1 MDEKVISQIMQV
13 RSGGQANMLDI
24 YAVQRIAFDS
34 GFYELVNFIEEN
46 RKAYVHF
53 IMTGEKPEEA

>member
-34 GFYELVNFIEEN
+34 GFYELVNLIEEN

-53 IMTGEKPEEA
+53 IMTGKMPEE